1 MISKSY
7 MKTKAVVSWLTLVTF
22 FVMPISVLA
31 QTRIVAPNNKYSV
44 QDDIKLGREAAQQ
57 VRQQMPLLQDGNI
70 DNYIESVG
78 QRSVV
83 RRQAGTFGVAP
94 RSAISRCSPYP
105 HDTDVKRVEKG
116 RMAVAVDSR
125 TAARPPGS
133 ASSRRC

>member
-1 MISKSY
+1 MEGKMISKSY

-31 QTRIVAPNNKYSV
+31 QTRIVAPSNKYSV

-78 QRSVV
+78 QRLAASIPQEFQHPEFRYTFEVV
-83 RRQAGTFGVAP
+83 N
-94 RSAISRCSPYP
+94 
-105 HDTDVKRVEKG
+105 
-116 RMAVAVDSR
+116 
-125 TAARPPGS
+125 AREIN
-133 ASSRRC
+133 A